1 MQRRLLPCSAAAF
14 PALLLA
20 LFWAT
25 PTRADPHLIVE
36 IPRTEAAIRIDAD
49 LDDWDGAGWI
59 GLSPDAPHVS
69 TGWSSRLRDDGTEP
83 EGTPLT
89 AADLSG
95 SFALRWDE
103 SHLYLAARI
112 TDNVHDTTDEDPSR
126 WYCRDAIS
134 LFLDVPFDG
143 DGPGWIAGDHAFC
156 FIASPNPPRQHWW
169 RHGEPEGHR
178 EMPLPDAIPIAV
190 TLTARGYDLEAA
202 IPMDLLT
209 DLTPQWQPPFSHHT
223 AGFALLVTD
232 PDGGANPFGGQL
244 FYGGESDDDARW
256 AQLRF
261 SSSDRVSPPYIEIPP
276 EKLAFEARLRAD
288 QQLLRPFFSGAV
300 DSTHLQPR
308 LAAEYFQT
316 YLDERPSRTATR
328 SLAMAFTIWGN
339 AASIDPIRRAL
350 PQISGE
356 EDVWDSVTPGLRQAF
371 YLADQWE
378 EGMALLEEREP
389 GIVPLKSRSAVL
401 YTLGA
406 YWHSHGE
413 PARSSRAF
421 AQIARWNASPWHTA
435 QALDQL
441 RKMEEG
447 LDIPPD

>member
-1 MQRRLLPCSAAAF
+1 MQRRLLLFPTAF
-14 PALLLA
+14 FSALLLA

-25 PTRADPHLIVE
+25 STRADPHLIVE
-36 IPRTEAAIRIDAD
+36 VPHTETAIRVDAD
-49 LDDWDGAGWI
+49 LSDWDGVGWI
-59 GLSPDAPHVS
+59 HLSPDAPHIS
-69 TGWSSRLRDDGTEP
+69 TGWGSQLRDDGTEP

-95 SFALRWDE
+95 TFALRWNAH
-103 SHLYLAARI
+103 HLYLAARI
-112 TDNVHDTTDEDPSR
+112 TDNVHDTTDDDPSR
-126 WYCRDAIS
+126 WYCRDAVS

-156 FIASPNPPRQHWW
+156 FVASPDLPRQHWW
-169 RHGEPEGHR
+169 RHGEPVGHR

-190 TLTARGYDLEAA
+190 QLTAHGYDLEAA

-209 DLTPQWQPPFSHHT
+209 DLTPQWQPPFAHRT

-244 FYGGESDDDARW
+244 FYGGESDDDDRW

-261 SSSDRVSPPYIEIPP
+261 SSSDSTSPPYIEIPP
-276 EKLAFEARLRAD
+276 EEFAFEVRLKTD
-288 QQLLRPFFSGAV
+288 QQRLRPFFGGTV
-300 DSTHLQPR
+300 DSAHLQPR

-339 AASIDPIRRAL
+339 SASTDSILQAL

-356 EDVWDSVTPGLRQAF
+356 EDVWDSITPGLRQAF
-371 YLADQWE
+371 YLADRLE

-406 YWHSHGE
+406 YWRSQGE
-413 PARSSRAF
+413 LIRAGRSF
-421 AQIARWNASPWHTA
+421 AWIARWRASPWHAA
-435 QALDQL
+435 QAVYQL
-441 RKMEEG
+441 RMMEED
-447 LDIPPD
+447 LDIAPD